1 MNISVS
7 DPLELLI
14 YQNGLVQSPLEENS
28 ARGATDLDSKQRSVI
43 IGTPIPII
51 FCRRQNNVG
60 GVLVSPA
67 ATEGSYA
74 NDGTTNVLTVK
85 LILVLSDGQ
94 LPTIQ
99 ENHVFQR
106 ACREGTW
113 NQSYDRRPSNWV
125 PGNTTTVVSGKTPW
139 NCPAFCGTSGR
150 YETMTTM
157 SYVNTHADGDETWN
171 KQVHV
176 FVEQGIKVTRLIDS
190 TLGPSDNFV
199 DLAKYLITQ
208 SSRFPSSM
216 LDDTEMLNAAKFT
229 NANGFLYNGVFEK
242 STNLED
248 WLSDTGAAFLLRISQ
263 KNGKKF
269 LRPRLPHNTDGSI
282 KTTAITESFGF
293 TEEHILD
300 GGFEISYVPL
310 VERRDI
316 CAQVLWRQQPDND
329 IGLIRTSEVRFSG
342 TAANGPFEQYDL
354 SSFVCGENHAVKVG
368 TYHIARRKYI
378 THTLR
383 IKVRPS
389 VFGSTLTIGDIV
401 RVKLRRE
408 TSLDDIEFHDYLYEV
423 ERISKSL
430 SGVVELDLTHFPIDS
445 DGKSLIALAVNTAAG
460 SGFTMP
466 TGKASFSCDVN
477 SGTGNLS
484 DTGMN
489 YADYP
494 GDFTVPSFGQV
505 SYEPTGLDDLGGS
518 APDHPID
525 NPTDPFDGNS
535 GTLTDNRS
543 SAGDALNTGNALT
556 ANTAC
561 AGGKVHWYRRDKTT
575 GARTHIKSEGGDG
588 VSNSFTYSLTTAD
601 MDHYIEA
608 YKECP
613 DPGSTDGF
621 GSEEF
626 IGETSV
632 VEPATSA
639 YTHARF
645 VYTKTLTNL
654 STWPGGSD
662 PNGTTTGTS
671 AWVAISSGDTL
682 ALAPAYGTPGVSCT
696 HLDGQAS
703 GSFKYPNPAYQAW
716 RASVTLTQHSF
727 NCTGGSITIGGIS
740 KNVNSCPNEE
750 PKLTGYC
757 QRNYSGDTPDY
768 ATWQITGSWEFST
781 DGTNPVQDG
790 GSNLQWAG
798 RSYEDGDSYT

>member
-28 ARGATDLDSKQRSVI
+28 ARGATDLDAKQRSCI
-43 IGTPIPII
+43 IGTPIPIV

-150 YETMTTM
+150 YEAMTTM
-157 SYVNTHADGDETWN
+157 SYVNTHADGDETWS
-171 KQVHV
+171 KQTHV

-269 LRPRLPHNTDGSI
+269 LRPRLPHNTDGTI

-354 SSFVCGENHAVKVG
+354 SEFVCGENHAVKVG

-389 VFGSTLTIGDIV
+389 VFGSTLTVGDIV

-408 TSLDDIEFHDYLYEV
+408 TGLDDIEFHDYLYEV

-477 SGTGNLS
+477 SGTGDLS

-505 SYEPTGLDDLGGS
+505 SYQPSAFDDLGGS
-518 APDHPID
+518 APNHPID
-525 NPTDPFDGNS
+525 NPDDPFDGNA
-535 GTLTDNRS
+535 GTLTDDRT
-543 SAGDALNTGNALT
+543 SAGDPLTTGDALT
-556 ANTAC
+556 AGTSC
-561 AGGKVHWYRRDKTT
+561 AGGKVHWYRRNKET
-575 GARTHIKSEGGDG
+575 GAREHIKSEGGDG
-588 VSNSFTYSLTTAD
+588 TSDSFSYSLTTAD

-613 DPGSTDGF
+613 DPSSPSGF
-621 GSEEF
+621 GGEEF
-626 IGETSV
+626 IGETSA
-632 VEPATSA
+632 VEPATSS
-639 YTHARF
+639 YTHARLA
-645 VYTKTLTNL
+645 YTKTKTNTVY
-654 STWPGGSD
+654 SPGS
-662 PNGTTTGTS
+662 TTGTS
-671 AWVAISSGDTL
+671 DWVAISSSDTL
-682 ALAPAYGTPGVSCT
+682 ALAPAYGTPGISCT
-696 HLDGQAS
+696 HLDGVAS
-703 GSFKYPNPAYQAW
+703 SSFKYPNPAYQPW
-716 RASVTLTQHSF
+716 RSSVKLIQHAFLCS
-727 NCTGGSITIGGIS
+727 GGSITIGGIS
-740 KNVNSCPNEE
+740 KNENSCPKDEE
-750 PKLTGYC
+750 PNLTANCQSGYT
-757 QRNYSGDTPDY
+757 GDPPLS
-768 ATWQITGSWEFST
+768 ASWEITGKWEFST

-790 GSNLQWAG
+790 GSNLQWSG
-798 RSYEDGDSYT
+798 RLYEDGDSYT